1 MLSWNYR
8 VFREENGDH
17 IIREVYYG
25 EEGEILSCTA
35 NAVEPW
41 GESLDELIQD
51 IEAFEAATLLP
62 ILTLADIP
70 SGGKEKK
77 RQRNRKENIS
87 HEALLNQ
94 LGIGELLS
102 PECG

>member
-25 EEGEILSCTA
+25 ERGEILSCTA

-51 IEAFEAATLLP
+51 IEAFKAATLLP
-62 ILTLADIP
+62 VLSLVDIP
-70 SGGKEKK
+70 LDGKKEK
-77 RQRNRKENIS
+77 RQRNRQETIS

-94 LGIGELLS
+94 LGIG
-102 PECG
+102 